1 MNSNIKIIGLG
12 GMGAN
17 VIASRY
23 PAKNIRGVH
32 WILNKYR
39 IILVYIYRPCKIF
52 CVNG

>member
-32 WILNKYR
+32 RHIL
-39 IILVYIYRPCKIF
+39 KICRF
-52 CVNG
+52 SRTNQKSAH